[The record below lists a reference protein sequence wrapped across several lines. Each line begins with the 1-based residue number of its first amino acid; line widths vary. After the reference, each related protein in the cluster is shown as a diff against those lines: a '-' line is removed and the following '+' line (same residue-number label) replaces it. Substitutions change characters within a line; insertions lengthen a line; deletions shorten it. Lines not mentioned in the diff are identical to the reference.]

1 MPKMPKLPKISKLSP
16 AHLKALAN
24 AKLSDLIVAE
34 VGRAKARI
42 AELRRVYPSAPPT
55 ELAERLADAKKTIA
69 GTSGAVSGI
78 FGLVSVPF
86 DMVLVAYLQL
96 SVMIDVAVLHGANL
110 KSTRAQDELID
121 LLHYANGL
129 DPVVRASPRVLGQ
142 LAFTLLRHCGLPQ
155 FGRAI
160 PVIASP
166 VTAWLNNKA
175 IVRACHEAIVFYGQE
190 KKDQQHAEK
199 SEKAEKEKKSA
210 QA

>member
-1 MPKMPKLPKISKLSP
+1 MPNMPKISP
-16 AHLKALAN
+16 AQLKALAN
-24 AKLSDLIVAE
+24 AQLSNLIVAE

-42 AELRRVYPSAPPT
+42 AELKRVYPSATPA

-78 FGLVSVPF
+78 FGIVSVPL
-86 DMVLVAYLQL
+86 DLVLIAYLQL
-96 SVMIDVAVLHGANL
+96 AVMIDVAVLHGANL

-121 LLHYANGL
+121 LLNYANGL

-142 LAFTLLRHCGLPQ
+142 IAFSLLRRGSFSQ

-175 IVRACHEAIVFYGQE
+175 IVRACREAIVFYGQE
-190 KKDQQHAEK
+190 KKTKQRAG
-199 SEKAEKEKKSA
+199 KKTA
-210 QA
+210 QG